1 MRTTMFLTA
10 FYGAATLGLP
20 LDVLA
25 AQQDP
30 ILGTWSLNVE
40 KSDDPQEVMRDMRGG
55 RGRQG
60 DGVGSGGR
68 TGGRRGGVG
77 GGGRGARAG
86 RGGADAG
93 GQGGLGG
100 GPMALIMRPVD
111 RLAIEMVESGLNIL
125 AGNRPALIL
134 RTDSDEWTEAMMG
147 LGEVD
152 FTVQRKDGELQ
163 VQRKFRETGMTL
175 KETYRF
181 NEDENQLEVT
191 ARLTGGRLPRR
202 LQIKRIYDRVD

>member
-111 RLAIEMVESGLNIL
+111 RLAIEMVESSLNIL

-202 LQIKRIYDRVD
+202 LQVKRIYDRVD